1 MFVLAVAVTPLL
13 MIQTVSAAQIT
24 LRSLT
29 LQAGA
34 TDGGSK
40 AGGVV
45 NHLFTFTLP
54 NTTGG
59 NVGSIKFL
67 YCTTAAGGCTT
78 PTGLVTTSATMGTQ
92 TGATGFTLNTATNG
106 APYVTRTAASVTAGT
121 AVTYQLLSVTNPTA
135 NNSSFYVRITSYTG
149 TDGAT
154 GPVDNGTVAAST
166 AEPIVLS
173 GVMPESLI
181 FCTGATVTLNCASS
195 TSGVISFDRLFS
207 PTDTAVALSQM
218 AASTNAER
226 GYSITVNGATLT
238 SGSNTITAMAA
249 QALGTK
255 GNSEFGMNLRANT
268 TTTSTP
274 AFGTELS
281 PASNGTALKGQAN
294 TGYHTIDQFKFVSGD
309 SVANSSST
317 GTLGTVGAAPGPT
330 NSQVYTASYIVN
342 VSGIQPPGT
351 YTTTLT
357 YICTALF

>member
-1 MFVLAVAVTPLL
+1 
-13 MIQTVSAAQIT
+13 
-24 LRSLT
+24 
-29 LQAGA
+29 
-34 TDGGSK
+34 
-40 AGGVV
+40 
-45 NHLFTFTLP
+45 
-54 NTTGG
+54 
-59 NVGSIKFL
+59 
-67 YCTTAAGGCTT
+67 
-78 PTGLVTTSATMGTQ
+78 
-92 TGATGFTLNTATNG
+92 
-106 APYVTRTAASVTAGT
+106 
-121 AVTYQLLSVTNPTA
+121 
-135 NNSSFYVRITSYTG
+135 
-149 TDGAT
+149 
-154 GPVDNGTVAAST
+154 
-166 AEPIVLS
+166 
-173 GVMPESLI
+173 
-181 FCTGATVTLNCASS
+181 
-195 TSGVISFDRLFS
+195 
-207 PTDTAVALSQM
+207 M